1 MAAAYGG
8 LRRVVWGEGIGVGV
22 GVGVKACV
30 RGHTHMQNTIRV
42 DTCLHV
48 ASPCSLK
55 ERTFRHSIYLHRVGM
70 IVIAP

>member
-8 LRRVVWGEGIGVGV
+8 LRRVVWGEGIDVGV

-30 RGHTHMQNTIRV
+30 CGHTHMQKTIRV

-48 ASPCSLK
+48 AFVCSRD
-55 ERTFRHSIYLHRVGM
+55 ERTFRHSIYLRRLGM
-70 IVIAP
+70 IW